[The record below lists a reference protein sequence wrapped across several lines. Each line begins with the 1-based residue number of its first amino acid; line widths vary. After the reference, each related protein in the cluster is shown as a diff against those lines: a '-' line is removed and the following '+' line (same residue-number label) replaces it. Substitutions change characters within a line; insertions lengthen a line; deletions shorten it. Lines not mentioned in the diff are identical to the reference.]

1 MKKIISLLLA
11 TALFMSMTVT
21 AFAAENQTVISME
34 IDESMESYE
43 LVIPATVSIDPTVKT
58 GKVAVKIQDINLVW
72 NKSIWL
78 YVKAQNSPEET
89 ESNAS
94 GSISSYLIDTT
105 DPSKKIAYKMVLGTG
120 VVYTSGEPGYNSP
133 RGVLTNIYSYVES
146 SQSWATT
153 REEIDLTV
161 TGDYPGSGTYTDTL
175 TFTVVLS
182 Q

>member
-21 AFAAENQTVISME
+21 AFAADNQTVISME

-43 LVIPATVSIDPTVKT
+43 LVIPATVSIDPAVKT
-58 GKVAVKIQDINLVW
+58 GKVAVKIQNINLVW
-72 NKSIWL
+72 NKGIWL

-105 DPSKKIAYKMVLGTG
+105 DTSKKIAYKMVLGTG
-120 VVYTSGEPGYNSP
+120 IVYTSSEPGYNSQ
-133 RGVLTNIYSYVES
+133 RGVLTAMYNYAEDI
-146 SQSWATT
+146 QSWVTT

-161 TGDYPGSGTYTDTL
+161 TGEYPGSGTYTDTL
-175 TFTVVLS
+175 TFTVELH

>member
-21 AFAAENQTVISME
+21 AAAENQTVISME

-43 LVIPATVSIDPTVKT
+43 LVIPATVSIDPAVKT
-58 GKVAVKIQDINLVW
+58 GKVEVKIQNINLIW
-72 NKSIWL
+72 NKGIDL
-78 YVKAQNSPEET
+78 YVKDQNSAEKT

-94 GSISSYLIDTT
+94 GSISSYLIDTSDT
-105 DPSKKIAYKMVLGTG
+105 SKKIAYKMVLGSG
-120 VVYTSGEPGYNSP
+120 IFYTSGDPGYDSQ
-133 RGVLTNIYSYVES
+133 RGLVTNHYRYDER
-146 SQSWATT
+146 SQSWVTT
-153 REEIDLTV
+153 SEEINLTV

-175 TFTVVLS
+175 TFTVELY

>member
-1 MKKIISLLLA
+1 MKKIISLLLV

-43 LVIPATVSIDPTVKT
+43 LVIPATVSIDPAVKT
-58 GKVAVKIQDINLVW
+58 GKVELKIQKINLIW
-72 NKSIWL
+72 NKGINL
-78 YVKAQNSPEET
+78 YVKAQNSPEES

-94 GSISSYLIDTT
+94 GTISSYLIDTT
-105 DPSKKIAYKMVLGTG
+105 DTSKKIAYKMVLGTG
-120 VVYTSGEPGYNSP
+120 VVYSSSEPGYNSQQ
-133 RGVLTNIYSYVES
+133 GVLTNHYRYDEGIR
-146 SQSWATT
+146 SWVTT
-153 REEIDLTV
+153 SEEINLTV

-175 TFTVVLS
+175 TFTVELY

>member
-43 LVIPATVSIDPTVKT
+43 LVIPATVSIDPAVKT
-58 GKVAVKIQDINLVW
+58 GKVEVKIQNINLIW
-72 NKSIWL
+72 NKGIDL
-78 YVKAQNSPEET
+78 YVKAQNTDET
-89 ESNAS
+89 
-94 GSISSYLIDTT
+94 GSYLINTT
-105 DPSKKIAYKMVLGTG
+105 DPSKKIAYKMFLG
-120 VVYTSGEPGYNSP
+120 SGIFYSSGDPEYDSQ
-133 RGVLTNIYSYVES
+133 RGLVTNHYRYDEH
-146 SQSWATT
+146 SQSWVTT
-153 REEIDLTV
+153 SEEINLTV

-175 TFTVVLS
+175 TFTVELY

>member
-21 AFAAENQTVISME
+21 AAAENQTVISME

-43 LVIPATVSIDPTVKT
+43 LVIPATVSIDPAVKT
-58 GKVAVKIQDINLVW
+58 GKVEVKIQKINLIW
-72 NKSIWL
+72 NKGINL
-78 YVKAQNSPEET
+78 YVKAQNSPEES

-94 GSISSYLIDTT
+94 GTISSYLIDTT
-105 DPSKKIAYKMVLGTG
+105 DTSKKIAYKMVLGTG
-120 VVYTSGEPGYNSP
+120 VVYSSSESGYNSQQ
-133 RGVLTNIYSYVES
+133 GVLTNHYRYDEGIR
-146 SQSWATT
+146 SWVTT
-153 REEIDLTV
+153 SEEINLTV

-175 TFTVVLS
+175 TFTVGLY

>member
-1 MKKIISLLLA
+1 MKKIVSLLLA

-43 LVIPATVSIDPTVKT
+43 LVIPATVSIDPAVKT
-58 GKVAVKIQDINLVW
+58 GKVEVKIKNINLIW
-72 NKSIWL
+72 NKGIDL
-78 YVKAQNSPEET
+78 YVKAQNSPEEA

-105 DPSKKIAYKMVLGTG
+105 DTSKKIAYKMVLGSG
-120 VVYTSGEPGYNSP
+120 IVYTSGDPGYDSQQ
-133 RGVLTNIYSYVES
+133 GLVTNHYRYDER
-146 SQSWATT
+146 SQSWVTT
-153 REEIDLTV
+153 SEEINLTV

-175 TFTVVLS
+175 TFTVELY